1 MKDFLIRS
9 FCLAAVILILAGYN
23 QVLKDRS
30 KDEEITKLEVHQD
43 MEEKV
48 QKKQQDEQRR
58 TELEGKLQQE
68 KEKTVDIKGTYPD
81 GRWEGRAKGFGRMI
95 TVLVTVEKGTISEIE
110 ITSADDEDKAYLSMA
125 EDIIPKIIEAQSADV
140 DTVSGAT
147 FSSTGIRDAVS
158 EALKQAEQ

>member
-30 KDEEITKLEVHQD
+30 KDEEITKLEVQ
-43 MEEKV
+43 V
-48 QKKQQDEQRR
+48 
-58 TELEGKLQQE
+58 TKLQQE

-81 GRWEGRAKGFGRMI
+81 GRWEGVAKGFGGMI
-95 TVLVTVEKGTISEIE
+95 TVLVTVENGTISEIE
-110 ITSADDEDKAYLSMA
+110 ITSADGEDKAYLSMA

>member
-30 KDEEITKLEVHQD
+30 KDEEITKLEVQ
-43 MEEKV
+43 V
-48 QKKQQDEQRR
+48 
-58 TELEGKLQQE
+58 TKLQQE

-81 GRWEGRAKGFGRMI
+81 GRWEGGAKGFGGMI
-95 TVLVTVEKGTISEIE
+95 TVLVTVENGTISEIE
-110 ITSADDEDKAYLSMA
+110 ITSADGEDKAYLSMA

-147 FSSTGIRDAVS
+147 FSSTGISDAVS